1 MPRKKVAKSK
11 MFRDFSY
18 INDVYI
24 KDNYL
29 KLWHPTMRDMASNY
43 DVNESQMRF
52 MMFAYDLEFWTRD
65 WIADHYGNK
74 KWGLS
79 KTIIYPLVNKGHIY
93 KHFDRYTP
101 NHEKNDHLFREEL
114 GDNYRIRYALTQKGR
129 NLVARFYNKMQ
140 GQIKINAPFSRGI

>member
-1 MPRKKVAKSK
+1 MPKGRVAKKK

-18 INDVYI
+18 IDDKWI

-29 KLWHPTMRDMASNY
+29 KLWHPTMRDMSTNY

-52 MMFAYDLEFWTRD
+52 MIFVYDLEFWTRD
-65 WIADHYGNK
+65 WIADQYGNK

-79 KTIIYPLVNKGHIY
+79 KHVIYPLLSKGYLY
-93 KHFDRYTP
+93 KHFDRYAP

-114 GDNYRIRYALTQKGR
+114 GENYRIRYALSQKGR
-129 NLVARFYNKMQ
+129 NFVARFYNKMQ
-140 GQIKINAPFSRGI
+140 GQIKINAPSSRET